1 MAGHVSDFK
10 KAPEE
15 IIFDLINYDNPGKT
29 ISSAVMAL
37 GVPLAA
43 AGQNPVANTTLEVT
57 ALPDSGYTGAVTV
70 TYNRLPLDGFIAAAG
85 IQGSLILPVGDA
97 INYADL
103 IPEINTA
110 LGINMTDADY
120 VDGVIGEWAG
130 VPNETKTI
138 QIPASADS
146 YVFLESLTVTM
157 QAEDIPLSDVITVT
171 TLSGLNYPEA
181 PAAQG

>member
-43 AGQNPVANTTLEVT
+43 SGEAPVANTTLEVT

-70 TYNRLPLDGFIAAAG
+70 TYNRLALDGFIAAAG
-85 IQGSLILPVGDA
+85 IQGNLILPIGDA
-97 INYADL
+97 VNYADL

-110 LGINMTDADY
+110 LGINLTDADY
-120 VDGVIGEWAG
+120 VDGVIGDWAG
-130 VPNETKTI
+130 TPNETKI
-138 QIPASADS
+138 IHIPASADS

-171 TLSGLNYPEA
+171 TLSGLNYPVA
-181 PAAQG
+181 PAG